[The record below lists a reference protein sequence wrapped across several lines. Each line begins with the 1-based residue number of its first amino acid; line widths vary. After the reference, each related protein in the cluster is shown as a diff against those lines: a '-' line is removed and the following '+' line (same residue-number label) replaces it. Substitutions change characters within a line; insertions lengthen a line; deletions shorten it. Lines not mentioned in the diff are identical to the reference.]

1 MSRGLK
7 IIIMVVTGFLVLYAF
22 MGFWGVPW
30 AITTQLPSRLSEQLG
45 RPVTIQEARFNP
57 FVFTLQIK
65 GFSIREKDGSPL
77 VGFDDLFI
85 DFEAMASL
93 GKRAYTF
100 SQIRLGIPY
109 GLAIVRPDGVLNLA
123 DLQPPSDPQTEDGVP
138 LATETSSPDSEGLPP
153 VFVEQLSIQQG
164 MVEFQDTSLPTPFVR
179 HIVPINLTLE
189 NFSTKKGKENPYSL
203 SAELSEGERI
213 TWEGSVVLEPFQS
226 EGSLALENIQLPA
239 LWAYLQDQF
248 RFDIPQGVATLNG
261 RYEVSTLP
269 EGVEVRV
276 KEGSLTV
283 QGFQVR
289 EKGAA
294 TPVMSIPLFEV
305 KNVGVDL
312 AKQEVLIP
320 SMKGH
325 DARFTAWIEPDG
337 VMNYQPL
344 FAPIEVKEA
353 TEPEAGSPGPDTSK
367 PWNIVIQDLALN
379 NFAVDFEDRQPEV
392 PVKLFLEA
400 LQFHTSDVAMD
411 FAKPLPIDL
420 AFQFNQT
427 GKARFQ
433 GSVEMD
439 PLAVDLDLSLSG
451 IELQPFQPYVEPFV
465 QFTLAGGALALQGHT
480 HVQKGSPAE
489 PFVTFQGEMEVSRLA
504 LEDPTQ
510 AASFLKWDSVMLKK
524 LDLQVEPTAVTLEE
538 MDLVNPAV
546 VLLIDTDGEMN
557 LKRVFAPPG
566 SVSQEEASDPE
577 PSSEAKPSG
586 KSPTPVKIGSVTISN
601 LLARFSDVSITPN
614 VVTQIEGLTGTIKGL
629 SSEQLAKAD
638 VKLKGKVDRHAPF
651 RIEGQI
657 NPLSE
662 DAYTDVI
669 VALTDFGLPT
679 VSPYSAKYTGYPI
692 SKGKLSLDLGYKIS
706 EKTLVGENQ
715 VLIDQITMGEKVESP
730 DATSLPIP
738 LALALLKD
746 RKGQID
752 IDLPVRGNLDDPDF
766 SYGGVVWNAL
776 GNLLIK
782 IATSPF
788 AIVGSLLGGSGED
801 LQFVAFPSGQ
811 ALLTPPEHEKLK
823 ALGKALEDRP
833 GLRLDITGAADPQI
847 DRPALA
853 WTQLRK
859 QLQKRKFVQDS
870 SAAQEGVNVEN
881 IKLSNEEEAR
891 LISELYVEKFGP
903 LVREASPSPDGKPA
917 VPPAFEDLKAKLL
930 ASIQIEEGQLR
941 LLAQQRAQHIR
952 DFMIQDAHVPGD
964 RIFLVEPN
972 LSPVTEEETVRSPLG
987 LSAN

>member
-1 MSRGLK
+1 MSKILK
-7 IIIMVVTGFLVLYAF
+7 IFLIGVAGFFVLYAVV
-22 MGFWGVPW
+22 GFWGVPW
-30 AITTQLPSRLSEQLG
+30 AITTQLPPRMSEQLA

-57 FVFTLQIK
+57 FVFTLHLK
-65 GFSIREKDGSPL
+65 GFSIQEKDGSPL
-77 VGFDDLFI
+77 LGFEELFV

-93 GKRAYTF
+93 AKRAYTF
-100 SQIRLGIPY
+100 SQIRLGLPY
-109 GLAIVRPDGVLNLA
+109 GLAIIRPDGALNLA
-123 DLQPPSDPQTEDGVP
+123 DLQPPSDSQAEEAMP
-138 LATETSSPDSEGLPP
+138 LPAEPSSPDSEGLPP
-153 VFVEQLSIQQG
+153 VFIEQLSIQQG
-164 MVEFQDTSLPTPFVR
+164 MVEFQDLSKPTPFVR

-189 NFSTKKGKENPYSL
+189 NFGTQKGKENPYSL
-203 SAELSEGERI
+203 SAELSHGEKI

-226 EGSLALENIQLPA
+226 EGSLALENIQLSA
-239 LWAYLQDQF
+239 VWAYLQDQF
-248 RFDIPQGVATLNG
+248 RFDIPQGLATLNG
-261 RYEVSTLP
+261 RYAVSTLP
-269 EGVEVRV
+269 GGVEVRV

-283 QGFQVR
+283 RDLQVR

-294 TPVMSIPLFEV
+294 TPVMSIPHFEV

-312 AKQEVLIP
+312 GKQEVLIP
-320 SMKGH
+320 SIKGH
-325 DARFTAWIEPDG
+325 DARFAAWIEPDG
-337 VMNYQPL
+337 VINYQPL
-344 FAPIEVKEA
+344 FAPIEVKEE
-353 TEPEAGSPGPDTSK
+353 TDSKSDSPNPDRSK

-392 PVKLFLEA
+392 PVKLLLEA
-400 LQFHTSDVAMD
+400 LYFHTSDMALD
-411 FAKPLPIDL
+411 FTKPLPIDL
-420 AFQFNQT
+420 AFQLNQT

-433 GSVEMD
+433 GNVEID
-439 PLAVDLDLSLSG
+439 PLVVDLDLSLAD

-465 QFTLAGGALALQGHT
+465 QFTLDRGALTLQGHT

-489 PFVTFQGEMEVSRLA
+489 PLVTFQGEMGVARLA
-504 LEDPTQ
+504 LIDPTQ
-510 AASFLKWDSVMLKK
+510 AASFLKWDSLMLKK

-538 MDLVNPAV
+538 VALVNPAL

-557 LKRVFAPPG
+557 LKRVFASPG
-566 SVSQEEASDPE
+566 SVSQEEDAAPDA
-577 PSSEAKPSG
+577 PSEVKPSG
-586 KSPTPVKIGSVTISN
+586 EPPTPVKIGSIAITN
-601 LLARFSDVSITPN
+601 LLARFADASITPN
-614 VVTQIEGLTGTIKGL
+614 VVTQIEGLTGAIKGL

-638 VKLKGKVDRHAPF
+638 VKLEGKVDRHASF

-662 DAYTDVI
+662 DAYTDVM
-669 VALTDFGLPT
+669 VGLTNFGLPT
-679 VSPYSAKYTGYPI
+679 VSPYSAKYTSYPI
-692 SKGKLSLDLGYKIS
+692 NKGKLSLDLGYKIS
-706 EKTLVGENQ
+706 EKTLVGENK
-715 VLIDQITMGEKVESP
+715 VLIDQITMGEQVESP

-746 RKGQID
+746 RQGQID
-752 IDLPVRGNLDDPDF
+752 IDLPVRGNLNDPDF

-776 GNLLIK
+776 GNLLTK

-788 AIVGSLLGGSGED
+788 AMLGGLLGGSGDD
-801 LQFVAFPSGQ
+801 LQFVAFPAGQ
-811 ALLTPPEHEKLK
+811 ALLSPPEHEKLN

-853 WTQLRK
+853 WAQLHK
-859 QLQKRKFVQDS
+859 QLQKRKFVQDP
-870 SAAQEGVNVEN
+870 SAAQKGLIVEN
-881 IKLSNEEEAR
+881 IELSDEEEPRFIA
-891 LISELYVEKFGP
+891 ELYVEKFGP
-903 LVREASPSPDGKPA
+903 LVKDASPSPDGKSA
-917 VPPAFEDLKAKLL
+917 VPPTPEDLKAKLL

-952 DFMIQDAHVPGD
+952 DFLIQEAKVPGD